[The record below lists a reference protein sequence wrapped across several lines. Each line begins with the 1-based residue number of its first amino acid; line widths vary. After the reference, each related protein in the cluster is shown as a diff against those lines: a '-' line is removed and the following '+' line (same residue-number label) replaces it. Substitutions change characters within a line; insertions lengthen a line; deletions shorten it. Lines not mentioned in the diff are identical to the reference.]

1 MEEILTLEN
10 ITLALSFIYGA
21 LLYLLPPE
29 KAEKLNVIGKALAKI
44 VSTPAGLGT
53 KK

>member
-1 MEEILTLEN
+1 MENLLTVDN
-10 ITLALSFIYGA
+10 VTMALSFVYGA

-29 KAEKLNVIGKALAKI
+29 KAEKLNVIGKALKKI

-53 KK
+53 K